1 MKISCENGFCIYFE
15 NNECC
20 LDGIA
25 LDAAGQCTSGIH
37 VIIEEE
43 YLAQQRKRLLE
54 QYSLEL

>member
-1 MKISCENGFCIYFE
+1 MKIPCENRFCIYFE

-25 LDAAGQCTSGIH
+25 LDAVGQCTSNIL
-37 VIIEEE
+37 VSIEEE

-54 QYSLEL
+54 QYSRAL